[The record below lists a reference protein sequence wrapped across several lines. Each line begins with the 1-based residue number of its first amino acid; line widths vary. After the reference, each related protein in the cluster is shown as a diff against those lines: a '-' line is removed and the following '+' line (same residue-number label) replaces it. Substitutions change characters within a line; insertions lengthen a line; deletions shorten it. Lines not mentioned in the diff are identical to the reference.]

1 MAISKDKKN
10 TLVAD
15 LTELLSN
22 AKLTAYANYQG
33 LSVADLEDLRK
44 MAREQG
50 VKIKIVKNRLVKV
63 AMNEIAV
70 YKDTDTTHLIGQLV
84 YAISDSD
91 EIAPA
96 KVLAE
101 FGKTH
106 KALKL
111 VGGFSDMG
119 RMIGTTEI
127 TALAALPS
135 KNELVAQVVMQ
146 LLSPVNDS
154 VSGLAGGISGIIS
167 GLEAKLNCN

>member
-15 LTELLSN
+15 LTKLLSE

-33 LSVADLEDLRK
+33 LSVAELEELRHS
-44 MAREQG
+44 AREQG
-50 VKIKIVKNRLVKV
+50 VKIKIVKNRLVRV

-70 YKDTDTTHLIGQLV
+70 YKDTDTTHLTGQLV
-84 YAISDSD
+84 YAISDTD

-96 KVLAE
+96 KILAE

-106 KALKL
+106 KAFELL
-111 VGGFSDMG
+111 GGFSETG
-119 RMIGTTEI
+119 N
-127 TALAALPS
+127 ALA
-135 KNELVAQVVMQ
+135 Q

-154 VSGLAGGISGIIS
+154 ISALAGGLSGIVSGL
-167 GLEAKLNCN
+167 ENK

>member
-1 MAISKDKKN
+1 MAITKDKKN

-15 LTELLSN
+15 LTKLLSD

-33 LSVADLEDLRK
+33 LSVAELEELRK
-44 MAREQG
+44 AARELG

-70 YKDTDTTHLIGQLV
+70 YKDTDTTHLTGQLV

-91 EIAPA
+91 EVAPA

-106 KALKL
+106 KDLEL
-111 VGGFSDMG
+111 IGGFSDTG
-119 RMIGTTEI
+119 RMIDTAEI

-135 KNELVAQVVMQ
+135 KNELVAQVVAQ

-154 VSGLAGGISGIIS
+154 IS
-167 GLEAKLNCN
+167 GLTGGLSWYCFWFGSKIEA

>member
-15 LTELLSN
+15 LTELLSS

-33 LSVADLEDLRK
+33 LTVAELEDLRHA
-44 MAREQG
+44 AREQG
-50 VKIKIVKNRLVKV
+50 VRIKIVKNRLVRV

-70 YKDTDTTHLIGQLV
+70 YKDTAHLTGQLV

-91 EIAPA
+91 EVAPA

-106 KALKL
+106 KALEL
-111 VGGFSDMG
+111 VGGFSDGG
-119 RMIGTTEI
+119 RMIDTAEI
-127 TALAALPS
+127 NALAALPS
-135 KNELVAQVVMQ
+135 KNELVAQVVAQ

-154 VSGLAGGISGIIS
+154 ISGLAGGLSGIVS
-167 GLEAKLNCN
+167 GLEAKLEA

>member
-15 LTELLSN
+15 LCELLSG

-33 LSVADLEDLRK
+33 LSVADLEGLRK
-44 MAREQG
+44 LAREQG

-70 YKDTDTTHLIGQLV
+70 YKDTDTTHLTGQLV
-84 YAISDSD
+84 YAISDTD
-91 EIAPA
+91 EVAPA
-96 KVLAE
+96 KILAE
-101 FGKTH
+101 FAKTH

-111 VGGFSDMG
+111 IGGFSEAG
-119 RMIGTTEI
+119 RMINTEEI

-135 KNELVAQVVMQ
+135 KNELVAQVVAQ

-154 VSGLAGGISGIIS
+154 ISGLAGGISGIVS
-167 GLEAKLNCN
+167 GLEAKLGA

>member
-44 MAREQG
+44 SAREQG
-50 VKIKIVKNRLVKV
+50 VKIKIVKNRLVRV

-70 YKDTDTTHLIGQLV
+70 YKDTDTTHLTGQLV

-91 EIAPA
+91 EVAPA
-96 KVLAE
+96 KILAD
-101 FGKTH
+101 FGKIH

-111 VGGFSDMG
+111 VGGFSEAG
-119 RMIGTTEI
+119 RMIDTAEI

-135 KNELVAQVVMQ
+135 KNELVAQVVAQ

-154 VSGLAGGISGIIS
+154 ISGLSGGLSGIVS
-167 GLEAKLNCN
+167 GLEAKLEA